1 MFDYLVS
8 SCQQD
13 WQDYIQHEFVRG
25 LGDGSL
31 SPESFKHYLK
41 QDYLFLI
48 QFTRAWGLAVYKSDN
63 FEDMRYGQ
71 AGVNAMLDTE
81 IKLHID
87 YCKEW
92 GISEEQ
98 LLQENEASATVAY
111 TRYVLDQGLSGD
123 LLQLH
128 IALAPCLIGYAEIGK
143 WLMSQ
148 ESTVLEGNPYRP
160 WIEMYSSPEFQAAAE
175 YELKVLD
182 RLGADLDPRR
192 LEKLARVFKTATR
205 MEIAFWNM
213 GVNCSM

>member
-31 SPESFKHYLK
+31 PAESFKHYLK

-160 WIEMYSSPEFQAAAE
+160 WIEMYASPEFQAAAE

-205 MEIAFWNM
+205 MEIAFWDM
-213 GVNCSM
+213 GVNRSM

>member
-25 LGDGSL
+25 LGDGTL
-31 SPESFKHYLK
+31 PPESFKHYLK

-160 WIEMYSSPEFQAAAE
+160 WIEMYASPEFQAAAE

-205 MEIAFWNM
+205 MEIAFWDM
-213 GVNCSM
+213 GVNRSM

>member
-8 SCQQD
+8 ECQQD

-31 SPESFKHYLK
+31 SKESFQHYLK

-81 IKLHID
+81 IQLHID
-87 YCKEW
+87 YCKDW
-92 GISEEQ
+92 GISEAQ

-128 IALAPCLIGYAEIGK
+128 VALAPCLIGYAEIAQ
-143 WLMSQ
+143 WLLAQ
-148 ESTVLEGNPYRP
+148 EFTQLEGNPYRP
-160 WIEMYSSPEFQAAAE
+160 WIEMYASKEFQAAAE
-175 YELKVLD
+175 YEKVVLA
-182 RLGADLDPRR
+182 RLSEG
-192 LEKLARVFKTATR
+192 LESSRKQKLAKVFRTATR
-205 MEIAFWNM
+205 MEVAFWDM
-213 GVNCSM
+213 GVNRTF